1 MNITGM
7 KINRKTQRYG
17 SISDATKLE
26 IDRMASAGKSQQ
38 EIADW
43 FEMNKTAITNYLKGK
58 S

>member
-26 IDRMASAGKSQQ
+26 IDRMARAGKPQQ